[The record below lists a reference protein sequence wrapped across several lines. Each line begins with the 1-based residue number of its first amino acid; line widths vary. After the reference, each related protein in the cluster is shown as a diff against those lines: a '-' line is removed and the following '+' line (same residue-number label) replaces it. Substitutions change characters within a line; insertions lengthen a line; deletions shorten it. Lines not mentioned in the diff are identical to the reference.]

1 MRRARLIAD
10 SVKGERVM
18 TRTSAAVHVSDHS
31 FGIFDHYEIPIETG
45 DWSNGL
51 IVTMASGAMIYTGI
65 DRGYVNVT
73 VELRT
78 AAPEDV
84 DPGSWDDIVEASIN
98 SPHGHLCVEL
108 LEYAADDVGPELPLL
123 SPQGPGSYRMRA
135 HVRGRDRFYDQV
147 QNEPAEDYLLIV
159 WPADPAPPLI
169 IRATDTCGYGLR
181 LGSTQQ
187 AQVPPP
193 PESPERIAEQQVRA
207 QLRQYLLDHMEE
219 TQRTAPIPG
228 DTMDSLPAHTRG
240 LLVLGGLGALAA
252 CGSGP
257 ADDLS
262 AAPAPETTVY
272 ATAKAEP
279 LKLDPKSTDSTPPPE
294 RLAVVTATEFAT
306 AWARPDLTQEQWW
319 AGVSPWCARQ
329 LAPILRT
336 TDHARIPARKV
347 TGAPQLLGQRETG
360 QLRYTVPTDAGPLKL
375 TIIAEDGSWKVWT
388 KKLIGSDQDA
398 YAPHPAPRQ
407 QR

>member
-1 MRRARLIAD
+1 VKDDRA
-10 SVKGERVM
+10 M
-18 TRTSAAVHVSDHS
+18 TRTSATVHVSDHS

-78 AAPEDV
+78 AAPEEI
-84 DPGSWDDIVEASIN
+84 DPGSWDDIVEASIT

-123 SPQGPGSYRMRA
+123 SPQGPGSYRLRA
-135 HVRGRDRFYDQV
+135 HARGRDRYYDQV

-181 LGSTQQ
+181 LGSIQQ
-187 AQVPPP
+187 SQVPPP

-207 QLRQYLLDHMEE
+207 QLRQHLLDHMEE
-219 TQRTAPIPG
+219 TQRAAPTPG
-228 DTMDSLPAHTRG
+228 
-240 LLVLGGLGALAA
+240 
-252 CGSGP
+252 
-257 ADDLS
+257 DDLS
-262 AAPAPETTVY
+262 AAPAPETSVY
-272 ATAKAEP
+272 ATVKAEP
-279 LKLDPKSTDSTPPPE
+279 RKLGPKSTDSTLPPE

-306 AWARPDLTQEQWW
+306 AWARPHLTQEQWW

-329 LAPILRT
+329 LVPILRT

-347 TGAPQLLGQRETG
+347 TGAPQLLGRRETG

-375 TIIAEDGSWKVWT
+375 TILAEDGSWKVWT